1 MRYKSTEIEI
11 QSLVSWPI
19 DFRHHRDPRQQI
31 QVNTV
36 AVPVRIFNTVWKAH
50 IGGRDFF
57 GR

>member
-31 QVNTV
+31 QSERLGDRAGALNVG
-36 AVPVRIFNTVWKAH
+36 WKAQQ
-50 IGGRDFF
+50 IAR
-57 GR
+57 